1 VEKVNRPGTRARKRA
16 KRCFQLSFL
25 SLSDMEEPGDWRL
38 VHGIADLGTGRM
50 FHAWLT
56 DGREI
61 FDPVV
66 NAFWPVEEY
75 CDGRF
80 VPLVTYTLCEA
91 TEEAVRSGHSGPWHE
106 DIGFWDSPL
115 VRKARAK
122 WQAKQLTDLGVKVPW
137 REPSLC

>member
-1 VEKVNRPGTRARKRA
+1 MKKDRPRTTARKRG

-25 SLSDMEEPGDWRL
+25 SLSDMDDPGDWRL
-38 VHGIADLGTGRM
+38 VHGIADLGGTGLM

-66 NAFWPVEEY
+66 NEFCPVEEY
-75 CDGRF
+75 CNGRF
-80 VPLVTYTLCEA
+80 KPLVTYSQSEA
-91 TEEAVRSGHSGPWHE
+91 ERELIRSGHSGPWHE

-115 VRKARAK
+115 VRKARASAIGTSQP
-122 WQAKQLTDLGVKVPW
+122 QAPKH
-137 REPSLC
+137 